1 MNGDAANLEQSDPC
15 AFRFYRRS
23 LDVLKE
29 SGVPFL
35 LGGAYAFGHY
45 TGISRH
51 TKDLDL
57 FVRHA
62 DVRRAL
68 DVFAGAGYRGNVV
81 FSHWLAKAF
90 HGSDF
95 IDIIFSSGN
104 GLCPVDDSWFAHA
117 VEAEVLGTDV
127 RLVAAEEMIWQK
139 AYIME
144 RERFDGAD
152 VAHLIRARGRRLDW
166 DRLQARF
173 GAHWRILLSH
183 LVLYGFVYPDDRES
197 VPPRLVRTLA
207 SRLLEE
213 PPVAPETRLC
223 QGTLL
228 SRTQYLPDTEEWG
241 YADPRLAPPGPMT
254 AEQLARWTDAGR

>member
-1 MNGDAANLEQSDPC
+1 MNGDAANLERSDPC

-23 LDVLKE
+23 LEVLQA

-35 LGGAYAFGHY
+35 LGGAYAFGYY

-57 FVRHA
+57 FVRRA

-68 DVFAGAGYRGNVV
+68 DVFAGAGFRGNLV

-117 VEAEVLGTDV
+117 VEAEVLGTRV

-139 AYIME
+139 GYIME

-152 VAHLIRARGRRLDW
+152 VLHLIRARGRRLDW
-166 DRLQARF
+166 DRLLARF
-173 GAHWRILLSH
+173 GPHWRVLLSH
-183 LVLYGFVYPDDRES
+183 LVLFGFVYPDDRES
-197 VPPRLVRTLA
+197 IPAGLLRDLAARLMD
-207 SRLLEE
+207 E
-213 PPVAPETRLC
+213 PAGAKGGRLC

-228 SRTQYLPDTEEWG
+228 SRTQYLADTEEWG
-241 YADPRLAPPGPMT
+241 YADPRRAPPGPMT
-254 AEQLARWTDAGR
+254 EDQLARWTDAGR